1 MQGAAKNTRGGR
13 AGTNPDAPVPVL
25 ASAATKENVP
35 VYFDGVGSSRALNI
49 VTVRAQVDG
58 KLIAVNF
65 KEGQDVEKG
74 FVLADIDPT
83 IYRAQLD
90 QAVAKKAMDE
100 ALLGNAR
107 IDLDRY
113 AKLTATNS
121 ASRQQY
127 DTQKALVAQL
137 EAQVQADQGAI
148 ENAKAMLSYTRIV
161 APIAGRTGLRLI
173 DAGNIVH
180 ATDTT
185 GVVVITQ
192 IRPIAILF
200 TLPQQ
205 ELPAVNRAF
214 AKGAL
219 DVEAL
224 ADDNRT
230 VVDHGKLVVV
240 DNQVDQTTGTV
251 KLKAEF
257 PNQDL
262 QLWPGQFVN
271 VKLLVDTL
279 KDATVVPT
287 ASVQRG
293 PNGTF
298 VYVANDDNTVSVRPV
313 GVSQQDDVRAVLV
326 DGVDTGERVVT
337 TGFAQLNDGTRIAIG
352 TAEKLERPAGSE
364 RRRKG
369 QIPTAD
375 AEPKPAPPRPR
386 HRRRRSRARA
396 RRRRCRCRG
405 AGRVYCRVRDHQR
418 HRSQPSGP
426 PRPTGRHRARRRRSG
441 DSRPMNV
448 SAPFI
453 ARPIAT
459 SLLGVAVMLV
469 RHAGLLAAPGGV
481 AAPGRFPDHPSDD
494 PASRR
499 QCRDHGVARHRAAG
513 APVRPD
519 SRALDHDVVVVVRH
533 QPDHAA
539 VRPQPRHRRRRAGPA
554 VGDQRRR
561 LDPAAQPSL
570 SADLRQGEPGRCAG
584 DDARADLADHRGA
597 PDERP
602 RRHHDRPAPERGHV
616 ASATSRCRAG

>member
-1 MQGAAKNTRGGR
+1 LQLRDAARCARRETGLGVKIERIDPPVAATPVRKARWTARIVGFVVVLALVLSGGIYLYAPQYLPTAWQGATKAARGGH
-13 AGTNPDAPVPVL
+13 AGSNADAPVPVL
-25 ASAATKENVP
+25 ASVATKENVP
-35 VYFDGVGSSRALNI
+35 VYFDGVGTSRALNI

-58 KLIAVNF
+58 KLLAVNF

-90 QAVAKKAMDE
+90 QAIAKKAMDE

-180 ATDTT
+180 AADTT

-192 IRPIAILF
+192 IRPIAIIF

-251 KLKAEF
+251 KLKAES
-257 PNQDL
+257 PNVSL
-262 QLWPGQFVN
+262 QQWPGQFVN

-287 ASVQRG
+287 AAVQRG

-298 VYVANDDNTVSVRPV
+298 VYVANDDNTASVRPV

-326 DGVDTGERVVT
+326 DGIDTGERVVT
-337 TGFAQLNDGTRIAIG
+337 TGFAQLNDGTRIAVG
-352 TAEKLERPAGSE
+352 TAEKVDRPAGSE

-369 QIPTAD
+369 PIPTAE
-375 AEPKPAPPRPR
+375 AEPKPAEPKPTKAAQAEAKPGQGVTAAAAPTPTASSATTPASAATNGTASSERPT
-386 HRRRRSRARA
+386 ANA
-396 RRRRCRCRG
+396 GATPRG
-405 AGRVYCRVRDHQR
+405 A
-418 HRSQPSGP
+418 SQK
-426 PRPTGRHRARRRRSG
+426 R
-441 DSRPMNV
+441 
-448 SAPFI
+448 
-453 ARPIAT
+453 
-459 SLLGVAVMLV
+459 
-469 RHAGLLAAPGGV
+469 
-481 AAPGRFPDHPSDD
+481 
-494 PASRR
+494 
-499 QCRDHGVARHRAAG
+499 
-513 APVRPD
+513 
-519 SRALDHDVVVVVRH
+519 
-533 QPDHAA
+533 
-539 VRPQPRHRRRRAGPA
+539 
-554 VGDQRRR
+554 
-561 LDPAAQPSL
+561 
-570 SADLRQGEPGRCAG
+570 
-584 DDARADLADHRGA
+584 
-597 PDERP
+597 
-602 RRHHDRPAPERGHV
+602 
-616 ASATSRCRAG
+616 